1 MMDRTEHALFARMEA
16 DLVALTQR
24 VGEDRIAIAAHERE
38 IAFLRATLSHIDDIL
53 AEDHDAPAIARVRIF
68 IECALNA
75 GRDARHG

>member
-1 MMDRTEHALFARMEA
+1 MMDRAEHALFARMEA
-16 DLVALTQR
+16 DLVVLTQLA
-24 VGEDRIAIAAHERE
+24 GQDLLTITAHERE